1 MRDLYLKIF
10 AFLFL
15 IAVMSGC
22 KLEGDVLP
30 PGAVATGINPVTNP
44 TTITGEYYFKGT
56 LNGQNLTWQTTDGV
70 KGWVIGSAAAT
81 SNNAGD
87 ITGSLS
93 ALISQAQTLN
103 PQIGVEFGTY
113 HVLPTDDKKT
123 IFNTFIQIGALAF
136 GTDHNAIG
144 VKFINITYTDSQ
156 GNFYT
161 SATGAQ
167 TGSSVNIISVTQVPA
182 TLGSGE
188 TLKIKLTFNCKLYSI
203 DALPALT
210 LTNAEATVSL
220 ENLL

>member
-1 MRDLYLKIF
+1 MKDLYHKIF

-15 IAVMSGC
+15 IAVVSGC

-30 PGAVATGINPVTNP
+30 PGAVATGTNP
-44 TTITGEYYFKGT
+44 GTDPITITGEYYFKGT

-93 ALISQAQTLN
+93 ALISRAQTLN

-113 HVLPTDDKKT
+113 HVLPADDKKA
-123 IFNTFIQIGALAF
+123 IFNAFIKTGALTF
-136 GTDHNAIG
+136 GTDHNDIDA
-144 VKFINITYTDSQ
+144 KFINISYTDNE

-167 TGSSVNIISVTQVPA
+167 TGSSANIISVTQVPA

-203 DALPALT
+203 DASLT